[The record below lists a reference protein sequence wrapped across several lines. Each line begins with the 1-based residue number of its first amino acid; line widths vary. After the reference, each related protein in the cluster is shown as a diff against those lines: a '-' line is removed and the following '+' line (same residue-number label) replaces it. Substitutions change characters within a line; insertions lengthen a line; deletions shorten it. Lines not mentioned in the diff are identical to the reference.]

1 MNKPTRYTTWLH
13 KRTTAERAIMAYVSC
28 GTTELIPH
36 LPKLA
41 ALRLPRPT
49 RFNVTVGVSA
59 ALLVGLPTIGAML
72 SPKTVENKAP
82 VVASAPVSKWKNPN
96 VKPFAESPFMDY
108 GKVVWDEED
117 QQWRCEFEK
126 GSTTPCSK
134 AEGKTAE
141 QNEDLGATGRIT
153 SMQSEAELKA
163 KDEYWCGPFE
173 KPEKTGCNSL

>member
-72 SPKTVENKAP
+72 SPKTMETKAP

-108 GKVVWDEED
+108 GTVEWDANYSQWICQTDRHSWAPCKSAEGRTAAQLEDDGFKARAYNAQRDAEED
-117 QQWRCEFEK
+117 
-126 GSTTPCSK
+126 
-134 AEGKTAE
+134 
-141 QNEDLGATGRIT
+141 
-153 SMQSEAELKA
+153 A
-163 KDEYWCGPFE
+163 KNEYWCGPFE